1 MDLNTSYIQDV
12 VARMQELKKLAEGAI
27 AQIEKD
33 QLFQTWD
40 EETNSIA
47 ITMKHVA
54 GNMRSRWKDFL
65 TTDGE
70 KPDRNRDSEFV
81 VEAADDVETLMKRWQ
96 EGWSYLF
103 ETLGSLTG
111 EDLERTVYI
120 RKQPHTVYQAI
131 NRQLIHY
138 GCHVGQIVFMAK
150 HLAAGHW
157 KSLSVPRGGSQ
168 ALNRAKGLAYTQP
181 EGSPSTHP
189 DEKSGSGN

>member
-1 MDLNTSYIQDV
+1 MLNISYLEDV
-12 VARMQELKKLAEGAI
+12 VARLQELKKLAEGAI
-27 AQIEKD
+27 AQIEQE

-47 ITMKHVA
+47 ITIKHLA

-65 TTDGE
+65 TSDGE
-70 KPDRNRDSEFV
+70 KPDRNRDSEFI
-81 VEAADDVETLMKRWQ
+81 VEAADNPESLLARWQ
-96 EGWSYLF
+96 EGWNDLF
-103 ETLGSLTG
+103 EALGSLTP
-111 EDLERTVYI
+111 EDLNRTVFI

-138 GCHVGQIVFMAK
+138 GTHVGQIVFMAK

-168 ALNRAKGLAYTQP
+168 ELNRNMERRL
-181 EGSPSTHP
+181 
-189 DEKSGSGN
+189 

>member
-1 MDLNTSYIQDV
+1 MLNISYLQDV
-12 VARMQELKKLAEGAI
+12 VGRLQELKKLAEGAI

-40 EETNSIA
+40 DETNSIA

-81 VEAADDVETLMKRWQ
+81 VEATDTFETLMQQWR
-96 EGWSYLF
+96 EGWNYVF
-103 ETLGSLTG
+103 EAISSLSP
-111 EDLERTVYI
+111 EDLDKTVFI
-120 RKQPHTVYQAI
+120 RKQPHKVYQAI

-138 GCHVGQIVFMAK
+138 GVHIGQIVFMAK

-157 KSLSVPRGGSQ
+157 KSLSVPRSGSQ
-168 ALNRAKGLAYTQP
+168 EMNRKMGL
-181 EGSPSTHP
+181 
-189 DEKSGSGN
+189 